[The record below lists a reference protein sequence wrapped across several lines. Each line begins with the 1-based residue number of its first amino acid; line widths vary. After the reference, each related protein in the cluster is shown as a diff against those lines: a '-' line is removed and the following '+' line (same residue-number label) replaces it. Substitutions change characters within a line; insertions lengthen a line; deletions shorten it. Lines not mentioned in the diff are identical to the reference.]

1 MLEEHGSAPWPT
13 TGTNKHGGAHEAIRC
28 QKFGKLAPL
37 RKEGLLTLK
46 GDGSG
51 EPGLGFIRGASSV
64 GADFLKEGACPAFRF
79 ILEPLLSRR
88 VTLPSGL

>member
-1 MLEEHGSAPWPT
+1 MAALPGPPLGQIN
-13 TGTNKHGGAHEAIRC
+13 TGARTEAIRC

-51 EPGLGFIRGASSV
+51 ETGLGFIRGASSV

-79 ILEPLLSRR
+79 ILEPLLSLP